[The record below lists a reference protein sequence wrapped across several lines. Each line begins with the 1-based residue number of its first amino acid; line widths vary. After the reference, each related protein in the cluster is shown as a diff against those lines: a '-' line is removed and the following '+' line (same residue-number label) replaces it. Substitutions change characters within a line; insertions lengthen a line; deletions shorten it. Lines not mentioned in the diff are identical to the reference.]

1 MPVYLDQAIDTDG
14 QAALAGLYVIVVVV
28 KLTALGGLVTVTDAG
43 SPDHVLRAGWVAIGD
58 GIDIGDGVETFWD
71 PPQWIDFVNARFAYD
86 FDQNFV
92 LNVRRA
98 NRIRWHLSPG
108 TTAHLHVD
116 GL

>member
-1 MPVYLDQAIDTDG
+1 MPTYLDRAIDTDG
-14 QAALAGLYVIVVVV
+14 QAALGGLSVIFIAVH
-28 KLTALGGLVTVTDAG
+28 LTALGGLVTVVEPGNT
-43 SPDHVLRAGWVAIGD
+43 DHVLRAGWVALGD

-71 PPQWIDFVNARFAYD
+71 PPQWLDFVNTRLAYD

-108 TTAHLHVD
+108 TAGHLRVE